1 MKANISQKQVF
12 HSYKMEKLLFHNDEK
27 LVFKKH
33 RMIIERNNLKIKELK
48 AN

>member
-12 HSYKMEKLLFHNDEK
+12 HSYKMEKLF
-27 LVFKKH
+27 
-33 RMIIERNNLKIKELK
+33 ERNNLKIKELK